1 VAGQTL
7 TSRHHIEAKE
17 SDTPLLGPY
26 NRRAAPLPIGLSGLI
41 PGHVTM
47 KTKSMH
53 DDVLRHHRIAA
64 WRLLALHRF
73 AEEGF
78 GIG

>member
-1 VAGQTL
+1 
-7 TSRHHIEAKE
+7 
-17 SDTPLLGPY
+17 
-26 NRRAAPLPIGLSGLI
+26 
-41 PGHVTM
+41 M

-53 DDVLRHHRIAA
+53 DDVLRHYRIAT

-78 GIG
+78 GSG